1 MNETSVTKL
10 KDQELIE
17 IKDLQSKIQE
27 TIIKLGKLQVDKMDL
42 DAAVADYLANEKS
55 LKEHWTT
62 LQRNEKELLQKILTN
77 YGEGSL
83 NIVDGTFSPS
93 VKR

>member
-1 MNETSVTKL
+1 MNETTVTKL
-10 KDQELIE
+10 KEQELIE

-55 LKEHWTT
+55 LKEHWHT
-62 LQRNEKELLQKILTN
+62 LQKNEKELLQSILTN

-83 NIVDGTFSPS
+83 NLANGTFSPS